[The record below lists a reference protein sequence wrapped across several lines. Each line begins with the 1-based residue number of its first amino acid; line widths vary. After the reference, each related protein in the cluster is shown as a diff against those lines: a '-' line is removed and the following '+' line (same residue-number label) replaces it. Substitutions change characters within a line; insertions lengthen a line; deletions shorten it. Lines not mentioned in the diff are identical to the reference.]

1 MILSASRR
9 TDIPAFYTDWFLNRI
24 KERYVLSRNPINPRQ
39 VSKIDL
45 SPELIDCIVFWTKN
59 PAPLIVR
66 LKELEAY
73 HYYFQF
79 TLNAYE
85 ADVEPGLASKHVS
98 LVNTFMH
105 LSERIGK
112 DRVIWRYDPMLLT
125 DRYTVSYHIQHF
137 TALAKKLK
145 DATQRCVISFI
156 DFPKRKY
163 STMSALGYRAPDFNE
178 MHTIARAF
186 SGIASENGIT
196 LETCAEAIDLST
208 YGISHGKCIDDAL
221 ISRISGKPLHLKKDA
236 NQRAACSCVPSVDI
250 GLNNTCMHGCKYC
263 YASFN
268 NEALLQNREHY
279 DAFSPILCSKITE
292 DDVIRERKDTQS
304 RNALQLNLP
313 FVSS

>member
-112 DRVIWRYDPMLLT
+112 ERVIWRYDPMLLT
-125 DRYTVSYHIQHF
+125 DRYTVLYHIQHF
-137 TALAKKLK
+137 ATLAAMLE
-145 DATQRCVISFI
+145 ATW
-156 DFPKRKY
+156 
-163 STMSALGYRAPDFNE
+163 
-178 MHTIARAF
+178 
-186 SGIASENGIT
+186 
-196 LETCAEAIDLST
+196 
-208 YGISHGKCIDDAL
+208 
-221 ISRISGKPLHLKKDA
+221 
-236 NQRAACSCVPSVDI
+236 PSW
-250 GLNNTCMHGCKYC
+250 
-263 YASFN
+263 
-268 NEALLQNREHY
+268 
-279 DAFSPILCSKITE
+279 SKTP
-292 DDVIRERKDTQS
+292 R
-304 RNALQLNLP
+304 
-313 FVSS
+313 

>member
-112 DRVIWRYDPMLLT
+112 ERVIWRYDPMLLT

-156 DFPKRKY
+156 DFPKRI
-163 STMSALGYRAPDFNE
+163 SRAMSALGYRAPDFNE

-221 ISRISGKPLHLKKDA
+221 ISRISGKPLHLKQDP

-250 GLNNTCMHGCKYC
+250 GLYNTCMHGCKYC

-268 NEALLQNREHY
+268 KEALLQNREHY
-279 DAFSPILCSKITE
+279 DEFSPILCSKTTE

-304 RNALQLNLP
+304 RTTLQPDLP

>member
-1 MILSASRR
+1 M
-9 TDIPAFYTDWFLNRI
+9 
-24 KERYVLSRNPINPRQ
+24 
-39 VSKIDL
+39 
-45 SPELIDCIVFWTKN
+45 SPELIACIVFWTKN
-59 PAPLIVR
+59 PAPLMVR
-66 LKELEAY
+66 LQELESY

-98 LVNTFMH
+98 LVDTFMQ
-105 LSERIGK
+105 LSEKIGK
-112 DRVIWRYDPMLLT
+112 ERVIWRYDPILLT
-125 DRYTVSYHIQHF
+125 DKYTVSFHIQHF
-137 TALAKKLK
+137 ATLAEKLK

-156 DFPKRKY
+156 DFPKR
-163 STMSALGYRAPDFNE
+163 TFSAMRSLGYREPDFNE

-186 SGIASENGIT
+186 SAIAREKGIT

-250 GLNNTCMHGCKYC
+250 GLYNTCMHGCKYC
-263 YASFN
+263 YASFSR
-268 NEALLQNREHY
+268 EALLQNRQNY
-279 DAFSPILCSKITE
+279 DAFSPLLCSKITE
-292 DDVIRERKDTQS
+292 DDVIRERKDAQS
-304 RNALQLNLP
+304 RTALQPDLP